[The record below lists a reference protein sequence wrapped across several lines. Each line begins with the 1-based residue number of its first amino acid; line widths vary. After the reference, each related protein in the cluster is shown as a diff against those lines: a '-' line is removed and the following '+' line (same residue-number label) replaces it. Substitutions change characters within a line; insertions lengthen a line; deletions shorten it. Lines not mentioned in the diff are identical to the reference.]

1 VTRRFTQAI
10 VVEAGETSG
19 AWVQARVGV
28 EHGRPVILTD
38 AVVAANEW
46 ATILQHRPGVY
57 VVSSMDEVLDLVAA
71 PRPDLDD
78 VLSGLLAT
86 GG

>member
-1 VTRRFTQAI
+1 M
-10 VVEAGETSG
+10 
-19 AWVQARVGV
+19 GV

-38 AVVAANEW
+38 AVVAANDW
-46 ATILQHRPGVY
+46 AQALQHRPGVH
-57 VVSSMDEVLDLVAA
+57 VVSSTDEILDLVAA
-71 PRPDLDD
+71 ARPDLDD